1 MIKRIIPL
9 LVVFS
14 FFISGNVHASSINQ
28 LETDLSNIKKQI
40 EQETDRFKRVELVKT
55 ENKTAKILRAYEL
68 AKNTSNIQPVNF
80 NNFIFDETS
89 DKPAVIQVGEQWIGN
104 SIYAFGGGRNSND
117 ISKGLFDCSSFVH
130 WAFDQVGIELG
141 NRTSVTT
148 DTLKVLGTQISI
160 ENIQP
165 GDLVFF
171 DTYKIDGHVG
181 IYAGNG
187 QFIGSQSSTG
197 VAYADMTTGYWAD
210 KFNNRVIRIDEAY

>member
-165 GDLVFF
+165 
-171 DTYKIDGHVG
+171 
-181 IYAGNG
+181 
-187 QFIGSQSSTG
+187 
-197 VAYADMTTGYWAD
+197 
-210 KFNNRVIRIDEAY
+210 